1 MYSGIAIDKNK
12 ALTAIRYDDLKSV
25 AAGAK
30 NKCWGGGVAQTN
42 WKYGRSGPSSLI
54 FFFLHPNALW
64 RVFL

>member
-1 MYSGIAIDKNK
+1 MHSGIAIDKNK

-30 NKCWGGGVAQTN
+30 KNVGGGGGANKLKVRA
-42 WKYGRSGPSSLI
+42 I